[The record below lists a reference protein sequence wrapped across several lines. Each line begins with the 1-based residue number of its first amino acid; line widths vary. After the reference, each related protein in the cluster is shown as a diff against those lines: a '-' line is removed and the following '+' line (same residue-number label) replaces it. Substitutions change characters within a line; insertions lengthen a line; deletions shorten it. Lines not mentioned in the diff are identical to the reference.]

1 MADVVQVEQ
10 KLAAARAQRM
20 SIAEAFLARVSANA
34 AEQSF
39 AAEGPGTSG
48 TLARPTHTQ
57 ETAPLPA
64 HQQQRSQRGALPP
77 CLPCGPPSQPPAK
90 QQKQHHPQQPGH
102 REVPHDQLAAGVA
115 GAGPHCPLASPR
127 SAATSEPLGAPPQEI
142 SCHSG
147 GGSRLS
153 GAAGCATAVGSAGY
167 PASGSTE
174 PSPTGS
180 YHQLPT
186 SQGAPPSHQAVQLG
200 GGYATAGLEPSPFGS
215 VAAQGA
221 GAGPAGQGTC
231 RASVSAA
238 AFGSTQLV
246 HREAGF
252 AAAQQPQQH
261 LWLGSASRSA
271 PAAVLPPPPL
281 GATASAGGA
290 SLGYGGG
297 NAHSLQL
304 SASSG
309 RPGELHS
316 GNPSIVGEL
325 QLLGLSSG
333 SVQLGSQVLPPH
345 LQSMESYTR
354 QTAAAA
360 QLAAADHQQAERLSA
375 LRLLQQFPH
384 AALHGGCGA
393 LQQLLSAGDS
403 FGAPGRLGT
412 ADPSG
417 QLQQIA
423 VLQAQQQQAQLAQAA
438 ALERYRRDQLQFQQL
453 QQQLLQP
460 FGGFPQL
467 QPQAPAYQQAQ
478 LANGLGAAPAG
489 SGGLPALSARAACYT
504 GVAGHSADA
513 GLLGMATTANVQPH
527 RVCPSLGAGAG
538 SSGGGAA
545 WHAPDGVMAVN
556 PGKVGGR
563 GNCLHPARWLKAV
576 KAQPTPPPP
585 CYKQLGRCLRAPP
598 APQAL
603 CRTCRP
609 LAITAPMAPTV
620 LAAALASRPAWPAAA
635 APARSG
641 DVHEHLHE
649 HHWHSQNKWR
659 PRTVP
664 IPPFLFL
671 ILYCSL
677 S

>member
-39 AAEGPGTSG
+39 AGEGPGTSG
-48 TLARPTHTQ
+48 TLAMPTHTQ
-57 ETAPLPA
+57 EAAPLLA
-64 HQQQRSQRGALPP
+64 HQQQQRSQRGALPP

-102 REVPHDQLAAGVA
+102 REVPHDQLAAGA
-115 GAGPHCPLASPR
+115 AAAGPHCPLASPR
-127 SAATSEPLGAPPQEI
+127 SAATSEPLGGPPQEI

-186 SQGAPPSHQAVQLG
+186 SQGAPLSHQAVQLG
-200 GGYATAGLEPSPFGS
+200 GGYATAGLGPSPFSS

-252 AAAQQPQQH
+252 ATAQQQQQH

-316 GNPSIVGEL
+316 SNPSIVGEL

-403 FGAPGRLGT
+403 FGAPGRVGT

-423 VLQAQQQQAQLAQAA
+423 ALQAQQQQAQLAQAA

-460 FGGFPQL
+460 FDGFPQL

-489 SGGLPALSARAACYT
+489 SDGMPALSVRAGGYT
-504 GVAGHSADA
+504 GLAGHSAGA
-513 GLLGMATTANVQPH
+513 GLPGMAAAANVQPQ

-538 SSGGGAA
+538 SSGRGAA
-545 WHAPDGVMAVN
+545 WHAPEGVMAVN
-556 PGKVGGR
+556 PGKVVWRPGQLSAPSPVVE
-563 GNCLHPARWLKAV
+563 CCESTA
-576 KAQPTPPPP
+576 PTLQQATWPVPP
-585 CYKQLGRCLRAPP
+585 CPSCSAGPVPHLQAPGHHGSHGTYGSGGGFGES
-598 APQAL
+598 AS
-603 CRTCRP
+603 
-609 LAITAPMAPTV
+609 
-620 LAAALASRPAWPAAA
+620 LASGGSSRQKRRRA
-635 APARSG
+635 
-641 DVHEHLHE
+641 
-649 HHWHSQNKWR
+649 
-659 PRTVP
+659 
-664 IPPFLFL
+664 
-671 ILYCSL
+671 
-677 S
+677 